1 MPTFDTSSIVLIA
14 ITLFAATV
22 NGALGYGF
30 SSLTVPVAL
39 LFYTSRVLNPTMVI
53 VEVAINFAVLFMN
66 RESIPKVYKRLLP
79 IVIGLIPGVLVGSH
93 LLASLHPAWIK
104 LVTYTFLLPLIFVQA
119 AGIRRPIQAERAI
132 GLPFGAGIGFL
143 YSVTTISGPPLAVL
157 FNNQGLAKK
166 DFRAALGLIR
176 VAESSMTAIAYYN
189 LGLFDAHSRALVP
202 LIVPSVLVG
211 IPLGTA
217 LIRRLD
223 AETFRRICMSFDVW
237 VVSFGLSRV
246 IVDLKMMRS
255 PANYLV
261 IVGAMILD
269 AYLLYVFFTR
279 RARRIAAER
288 RPAAV
293 ARAANVPPPDTPV
306 ASARSDVRP
315 L

>member
-1 MPTFDTSSIVLIA
+1 MPTFDTSSIVLVA

-53 VEVAINFAVLFMN
+53 VEVAINIAVLFMN

-79 IVIGLIPGVLVGSH
+79 IVIGLVPGVLVGSH
-93 LLASLHPAWIK
+93 LLASLHPGWIK
-104 LVTYTFLLPLIFVQA
+104 FVTYIFLLPLIFIQA
-119 AGIRRPIQAERAI
+119 AGIRRPLQSERAI

-176 VAESSMTAIAYYN
+176 VAESTMTAIAYYN

-202 LIVPSVLVG
+202 LIVPSVLIG
-211 IPLGTA
+211 IPLGTV
-217 LIRRLD
+217 LIKRLD

-255 PANYLV
+255 PSNYSV

-269 AYLLYVFFTR
+269 AYLLYLFFTR

-288 RPAAV
+288 RPAV
-293 ARAANVPPPDTPV
+293 VLGANAPPPDTPA